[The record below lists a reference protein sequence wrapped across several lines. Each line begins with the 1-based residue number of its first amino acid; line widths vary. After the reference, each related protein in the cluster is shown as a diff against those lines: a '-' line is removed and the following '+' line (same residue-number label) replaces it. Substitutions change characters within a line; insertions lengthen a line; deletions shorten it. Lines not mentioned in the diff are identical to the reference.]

1 MFDWLREIK
10 DNIAAEID
18 LITADPSSELCASV
32 KRTMENGD
40 ADLCRSINDSTSWLG
55 HGRIID
61 DMEVSGLT
69 IDDSVEKIAKTIGW

>member
-18 LITADPSSELCASV
+18 LVTADPSSELCASV

-69 IDDSVEKIAKTIGW
+69 IDDSVGKIAKTIGW